1 MERGYI
7 RAPNA
12 IIKEL
17 IRSKLNGTVI
27 GITSP
32 ALGAGM
38 FLTAVEDILIEGEKS
53 VVVLKHFDING
64 YFFSTHQLTLDQVA
78 AVCPFRSK
86 FENPFLSR
94 QVKLTE
100 SRI

>member
-1 MERGYI
+1 MEREYI
-7 RAPNA
+7 RTPNT

-38 FLTAVEDILIEGEKS
+38 FMTAVEDILLAEKS
-53 VVVLKHFDING
+53 LW
-64 YFFSTHQLTLDQVA
+64 
-78 AVCPFRSK
+78 
-86 FENPFLSR
+86 LS
-94 QVKLTE
+94 
-100 SRI
+100 